1 MAITYAIAVDPT
13 ASGNDA
19 GNAGFAIENPD
30 VLELSVSAPLSAAT
44 HKVTVKATDGV
55 SGEFGYGFFNVVV
68 NPAVTALILNQTNTP
83 DAGDPVDTLVGDLQ
97 VTGGT
102 APYTFALVSGTGDG
116 DNTHYQVDG
125 ANIELSASGG
135 STAGTDAIRVEVTDD
150 KGYTFEQSLTVNVA
164 VAPTTTTT
172 AAATTAPPGPLACGT
187 SNANPTMLI
196 TMSWTDADVT
206 KSFLGCTWTNGEQK
220 DVFSTSYSRNTTLPY
235 TGSEGWARVIGGN
248 RFVMGGHASAAGG
261 WEHENEVKIDGA
273 RNLVFGSGG
282 LTPTSVGVSSRT
294 PTGSYPFGGPWNPA
308 YTTPGFK
315 LVRNGS
321 AYIQDSQLSG
331 TVTYTDGVTVSW
343 GEGSVWPPEITDLTL
358 NQTNTPETG
367 DPVDTLIGDL
377 QVTGGTA
384 PYTFELKSGTGDG
397 DNTHYQIDGA
407 NLELS
412 AGGGSTDPSDSVR
425 IEVVDSKGVRFEK
438 ALTVTVDPVP
448 MASPCLPD
456 LGHPSMLV
464 TLSWTGGPAT
474 RTFLGCTDWESGQ
487 QRVVNATGYNL
498 TYTPTTA
505 VSGVNSAGWNAAGG
519 GDGDLIRFGGTTLLS
534 SFSSRQAGSVRF
546 NGIEG
551 VIGAPADPTFSI
563 FRVDFKSFSGYNG
576 SFNNLVTAGFSPTK
590 TNVGV
595 GVPLDASRKSG
606 SVTDV
611 NGITYS
617 WQPNGW

>member
-1 MAITYAIAVDPT
+1 MAITYTIAADPT

-19 GNAGFAIENPD
+19 NNLDFEIENPD
-30 VLELSVSAPLSAAT
+30 VLELSANAPLTAAT
-44 HKVTVKATDGV
+44 YKVTVKAVDGV
-55 SGEFGYGFFNVVV
+55 SGEFGYGFFDVVI
-68 NPAVTALILNQTNTP
+68 NAAVTALSLNQTNTP
-83 DAGDPVDTLVGDLQ
+83 QAGDPVDTLVGDLQ

-102 APYTFALVSGTGDG
+102 APYTFALVAGAGDG

-125 ANIELSASGG
+125 SNIELSASGG
-135 STAGTDAIRVEVTDD
+135 TTAGTDAIRVEVTDD
-150 KGYTFEQSLTVNVA
+150 KGYTFEQSLTVNIA

-187 SNANPTMLI
+187 PNSDPTMI
-196 TMSWTDADVT
+196 VTMSWTDVDVT
-206 KSFLGCTWTNGEQK
+206 KSYLGCTWTNGETKELYTTFYQAVVGSLETWRRDAGPDPQLFHLHGNEYYPGTAPSLYETILGGASIGVVYHTNYRLQIFK
-220 DVFSTSYSRNTTLPY
+220 DSTF
-235 TGSEGWARVIGGN
+235 TGSSGN
-248 RFVMGGHASAAGG
+248 
-261 WEHENEVKIDGA
+261 
-273 RNLVFGSGG
+273 
-282 LTPTSVGVSSRT
+282 VGVSASS
-294 PTGSYPFGGPWNPA
+294 PTAGALVTGAPIAPSHKSGSVTF
-308 YTTPGFK
+308 T
-315 LVRNGS
+315 NG
-321 AYIQDSQLSG
+321 I
-331 TVTYTDGVTVSW
+331 TVSW
-343 GEGSVWPPEITDLTL
+343 GEGNLWPPPITDITL
-358 NQTNTPETG
+358 NQTNTPTEG
-367 DPVDTLIGDL
+367 DPVATLIGDL
-377 QVTGGTA
+377 TPTGGTA
-384 PYTFELKSGTGDG
+384 SFTYALVAGTGDT
-397 DNTHYQIDGA
+397 DNSHYQITGA

-412 AGGGSTDPSDSVR
+412 ASGGSTSLTDSVR
-425 IEVVDSKGVRFEK
+425 IEVTDATGRKFEK
-438 ALTVTVDPVP
+438 AFTVTVDPVP

-474 RTFLGCTDWESGQ
+474 RTFLGCTDWAPGQ

-563 FRVDFKSFSGYNG
+563 FRVDFKSFTGYNG